1 MIESSTA
8 FNSANAFWLFSKTY
22 FRSLSS
28 DSCIAFALGKCCP
41 RISGWTIFAKCFIL
55 ERSEGSA
62 LVVVIVPPSRCPR
75 CASSSSSRCCALEEN
90 DELDAKVDV
99 NLLLF
104 PFKSSALSIA
114 RREQIIVDIIV
125 LSRSLSF
132 AREAFPDAV
141 KRELIK
147 FSFMKHFPKEN
158 ASFLR
163 GKTARTLINERSR
176 N

>member
-1 MIESSTA
+1 
-8 FNSANAFWLFSKTY
+8 
-22 FRSLSS
+22 
-28 DSCIAFALGKCCP
+28 
-41 RISGWTIFAKCFIL
+41 
-55 ERSEGSA
+55 
-62 LVVVIVPPSRCPR
+62 
-75 CASSSSSRCCALEEN
+75 LEEN

-104 PFKSSALSIA
+104 LFKSSALSIA
-114 RREQIIVDIIV
+114 RREQIIVDVIV

-147 FSFMKHFPKEN
+147 FSFMKHFPCKEN

-163 GKTARTLINERSR
+163 GKTARALINERSR

>member
-62 LVVVIVPPSRCPR
+62 LVVIVPPSRCPR
-75 CASSSSSRCCALEEN
+75 CASSLSSRCCALEEN
-90 DELDAKVDV
+90 DELDTKVDV

-104 PFKSSALSIA
+104 LFKSSALSIA
-114 RREQIIVDIIV
+114 RREQMIVDISV
-125 LSRSLSF
+125 LSLSLSF
-132 AREAFPDAV
+132 AREEFPDAV